1 MLNYKFIKLNFKYLF
16 FGFLMTFCS
25 SFGQTFFI
33 GIFNPYIRQD
43 LNLSHSEFGGI
54 YSIATLISSIVI
66 IWIGK
71 KIDDF
76 KLINFAIFVILSLLF
91 SAVFMNQL
99 TGYIHLIFAFF
110 FLRLFGQG
118 LMSHTS
124 STAMAKFFTTNRG
137 KALGISWLG
146 LTLGEGILPGL
157 VTLLINFINWKQI
170 WLIIA
175 VFLLIIVLPLVIYL
189 LNDFKDNSVENERL
203 KINLNIKNWTRLEV
217 LKDVKFYFLLPAIL
231 CPPFLITGIFINQFF
246 LFENFNWGANYIAP
260 SFIAYAIFTLISLQI
275 SGFLIDRYSAI
286 RVLPFYLIPMI
297 FGFIISIILK
307 FWISPILFFI
317 FIAITNGA
325 ANVLITSTWSEMYG
339 TKHLGAIRSVTVS
352 LMVFSTS
359 LAPVLFGYLI
369 DFGLSSKEIIYTMLV
384 YTIFSNLLLLTKIKS
399 YRPVIIT

>member
-1 MLNYKFIKLNFKYLF
+1 
-16 FGFLMTFCS
+16 MTFCS

-307 FWISPILFFI
+307 FWISPLLFFI

>member
-1 MLNYKFIKLNFKYLF
+1 
-16 FGFLMTFCS
+16 MTFCS

>member
-1 MLNYKFIKLNFKYLF
+1 MFNYKFIKLNFKYLF

-54 YSIATLISSIVI
+54 YSIATLISSIAI

-91 SAVFMNQL
+91 STVFMNQL

-157 VTLLINFINWKQI
+157 VTLLINIINWKQI

-369 DFGLSSKEIIYTMLV
+369 DFGLSSKEIIYSMLL

>member
-1 MLNYKFIKLNFKYLF
+1 
-16 FGFLMTFCS
+16 MTFCS

-54 YSIATLISSIVI
+54 YSIATLISSIAI

-91 SAVFMNQL
+91 STVFMNQL

-157 VTLLINFINWKQI
+157 VTLLINIINWKQI

-369 DFGLSSKEIIYTMLV
+369 DFGLSSKEIIYSMLL